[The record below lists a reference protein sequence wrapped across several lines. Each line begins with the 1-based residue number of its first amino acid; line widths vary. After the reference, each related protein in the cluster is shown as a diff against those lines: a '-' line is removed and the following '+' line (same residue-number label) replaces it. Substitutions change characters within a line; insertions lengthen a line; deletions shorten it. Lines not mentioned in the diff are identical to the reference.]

1 MKIVAISDI
10 HGYLVPYQKLARD
23 YFDVLCI
30 CGDLAPLDIQSKM
43 AESEKW
49 FKEDFR
55 EWCEKMPCDKVV
67 FIAGNHDRYLEK
79 MLKTYTDAKSLS
91 EYLEWPEK
99 MVFLHDSSYVYQEW
113 ITEEETVDYHFYGTP
128 WFPFL
133 NNWAFYKDSEGLSEA
148 FEKIPDCDVLLTH
161 TPGKNMFDTGRIM
174 QYTYGK
180 EIGSSELT
188 DVILRRHIGFWFCG
202 HIHSG
207 NHELSEFTDPNF
219 ACYGMK
225 VANVSIK
232 DERYEPVY
240 KPLEIEYCKH

>member
-1 MKIVAISDI
+1 MKLIGISDI
-10 HGYLVPYQKLARD
+10 HGYLVPQLKLSND
-23 YFDVLCI
+23 FFDVLCI
-30 CGDLAPLDIQSKM
+30 CGDLVPLDIQSDS
-43 AESEKW
+43 ESSEIW

-55 EWCEKMPCDKVV
+55 EWCENLPCEKVI

-79 MLKTYTDAKSLS
+79 ILKKLGSAAAVS
-91 EYLEWPEK
+91 EYFNWPDK
-99 MVFLHDSSYVYQEW
+99 MVFLHDSEYIYKDISED
-113 ITEEETVDYHFYGTP
+113 TVKEVKFYGSP

-133 NNWAFYKDSEGLSEA
+133 PNWAFYKDSKGLSEA

-161 TPGKNMFDTGRIM
+161 TPGRHMFDTGRIM

-180 EIGSSELT
+180 ELGSEELT
-188 DVILRRHIGFWFCG
+188 DVVMRRHIKLWLCG

-207 NHELSEFTDPNF
+207 NHELSEFTDDKF

-232 DERYEPVY
+232 DERYSPTY
-240 KPLEIEYCKH
+240 APLSVTL